1 MAKATVS
8 SGVGPTK
15 LQNLLDPQVLGA
27 YLDVKLID
35 KIKLAP
41 IAEVNRELEGRP
53 GSTITFPKWGYI
65 GDAAD
70 LAEGAELKYTDI
82 AESTVDIKVKKVAKG
97 VSITD
102 EAVLSGYGNPVEQIG
117 QQLLTAVASK
127 IEADMYDAVDKEKK
141 ANKDTVGCFAHTY
154 NKTNG
159 FTKEDIID
167 MRAKFGE
174 DQEGE
179 MVLFVNPA
187 EFAKLAKDRDF
198 VQIQQGAQ
206 IISGE
211 MGMLYGVRL
220 VVANRVPAGKPFLMK
235 PGALAI
241 VMKRNVMVESERD
254 MDHFATKFA
263 VSDHY
268 VCYVKYADRIVKA
281 APSA

>member
-8 SGVGPTK
+8 GGVGPTK

-70 LAEGAELKYTDI
+70 LAEGAALSYTDI

-127 IEADMYDAVDKEKK
+127 IEADMYDAVKNEKK
-141 ANKDTVGCFAHTY
+141 ATRDTVGCFQHKYTGTA
-154 NKTNG
+154 

-187 EFAKLAKDRDF
+187 EFAVLAKDRDF

-220 VVANRVPAGKPFLMK
+220 VVANRVEAGKPFLMK

-281 APSA
+281 SKQG

>member
-1 MAKATVS
+1 MAA
-8 SGVGPTK
+8 GPTK

-70 LAEGAELKYTDI
+70 LAEGAALTYENI
-82 AESTVDIKVKKVAKG
+82 AESTVEIKVKKVAKG

-127 IEADMYDAVDKEKK
+127 IEADMYDAVKNEKK
-141 ANKDTVGCFAHTY
+141 ATRDTVGCFQHQY
-154 NKTNG
+154 NKTKG

-187 EFAKLAKDRDF
+187 EFAKLAKDKDF

-220 VVANRVPAGKPFLMK
+220 VVANRVEIGKPFLMK

-241 VMKRNVMVESERD
+241 VMKRNVMVEAERD
-254 MDHFATKFA
+254 MDHFANKYA

-281 APSA
+281 APSAQ

>member
-8 SGVGPTK
+8 GGVGPTK
-15 LQNLLDPQVLGA
+15 LQNLLDPQVIGA

-65 GDAAD
+65 GDADD
-70 LAEGAELKYTDI
+70 LAEGAALSYTDI

-127 IEADMYDAVDKEKK
+127 IEADMYDAVKNEKK
-141 ANKDTVGCFAHTY
+141 ATRDTVGCFQHKYTG
-154 NKTNG
+154 NT

-187 EFAKLAKDRDF
+187 EFAVLAKDRDF

-220 VVANRVPAGKPFLMK
+220 VVANRVEAGKPFLMK

-241 VMKRNVMVESERD
+241 VMKRNVMVEAERD
-254 MDHFATKFA
+254 MDHFANKYA

-281 APSA
+281 SKQG

>member
-8 SGVGPTK
+8 GGVGPTK

-70 LAEGAELKYTDI
+70 LAEGAALSYTDI

-127 IEADMYDAVDKEKK
+127 IEADMYDAVKNEKK
-141 ANKDTVGCFAHTY
+141 ATRDTVGCFQHKYTG
-154 NKTNG
+154 NT

-220 VVANRVPAGKPFLMK
+220 VVANRVEAGKPFLMK

-241 VMKRNVMVESERD
+241 VMKRNVMVEAERD
-254 MDHFATKFA
+254 MDHFANKYA

-268 VCYVKYADRIVKA
+268 AVYVKYADRIVKA
-281 APSA
+281 SKAL

>member
-8 SGVGPTK
+8 GGVGPTK

-53 GSTITFPKWGYI
+53 GSTLTFPKWGYI

-70 LAEGAELKYTDI
+70 LDEGAALSYTDI

-127 IEADMYDAVDKEKK
+127 IEADMYDAVKNEKK
-141 ANKDTVGCFAHTY
+141 ATRDTVGCFQHKYTG
-154 NKTNG
+154 NT

-187 EFAKLAKDRDF
+187 EFAVLAKDRDF

-220 VVANRVPAGKPFLMK
+220 VVANRVEAGKPFLMK

-281 APSA
+281 SKQG

>member
-1 MAKATVS
+1 MAA
-8 SGVGPTK
+8 GPTK
-15 LQNLLDPQVLGA
+15 LTNLLDPQVIGA

-35 KIKLAP
+35 KIKLSP
-41 IAEVNRELEGRP
+41 IAEINRELEGRP
-53 GSTITFPKWGYI
+53 GSTLTFPKWGYI

-70 LAEGAELKYTDI
+70 LAEGAALTYENK
-82 AESTVDIKVKKVAKG
+82 AESTVEIKVKKVAKG
-97 VSITD
+97 IIITD

-127 IEADMYDAVDKEKK
+127 IEADMYDAVKNEKK
-141 ANKDTVGCFAHTY
+141 ATRDTVGCFTHTY

-179 MVLFVNPA
+179 MLLFVNPA

-241 VMKRNVMVESERD
+241 VMKRNVMVEAERD
-254 MDHFATKFA
+254 MDHFANKYA

-281 APSA
+281 SKQGA

>member
-8 SGVGPTK
+8 GGTGPTK

-65 GDAAD
+65 GDADD
-70 LAEGAELKYTDI
+70 LAEGAALSYTDI

-127 IEADMYDAVDKEKK
+127 IEADMYDAVKNEKK
-141 ANKDTVGCFAHTY
+141 ATRDTVGCFQHKYTGD
-154 NKTNG
+154 T

-187 EFAKLAKDRDF
+187 EFAVLAKDRDF

-220 VVANRVPAGKPFLMK
+220 VVANRVEAGKPFLMK

-281 APSA
+281 SKQG

>member
-8 SGVGPTK
+8 SGQGPTK

-70 LAEGAELKYTDI
+70 LAEGAALSYTDI
-82 AESTVDIKVKKVAKG
+82 AEDTVEIKVKKVAKG

-141 ANKDTVGCFAHTY
+141 ATRDQVGCFQHKY
-154 NKTNG
+154 DKTAG

-179 MVLFVNPA
+179 MLLFVNPA
-187 EFAKLAKDRDF
+187 EFAKLAKDKDF

-281 APSA
+281 AANA

>member
-1 MAKATVS
+1 MAT
-8 SGVGPTK
+8 GPAK
-15 LQNLLDPQVLGA
+15 LNKLIDPEVIGA
-27 YLDVKLID
+27 YLDVKLVD

-41 IAEVNRELEGRP
+41 IVEVDRTLEGRP
-53 GSTITFPKWGYI
+53 GSTLTLPKWGYI

-70 LAEGAELKYTDI
+70 LAEGAALSYTDI
-82 AESTVDIKVKKVAKG
+82 AEDTVEIKVKKVAKG

-127 IEADMYDAVDKEKK
+127 IEADMYDAVKNEKK
-141 ANKDTVGCFAHTY
+141 ATRDTVGCFQHKYTG
-154 NKTNG
+154 NT

-187 EFAKLAKDRDF
+187 EFAVLAKDRDF

-220 VVANRVPAGKPFLMK
+220 VVANRVEAGKPFLMK

-241 VMKRNVMVESERD
+241 VMKRNVMVEAERD
-254 MDHFATKFA
+254 MDHFANKYA

-268 VCYVKYADRIVKA
+268 AVYVKYADRIVKA
-281 APSA
+281 SKQGA

>member
-1 MAKATVS
+1 MAA
-8 SGVGPTK
+8 GPTK
-15 LQNLLDPQVLGA
+15 LNNLLDPQVIGA

-53 GSTITFPKWGYI
+53 GSTLTFPKWGYI

-70 LAEGAELKYTDI
+70 LAEGAALTYENI
-82 AESTVDIKVKKVAKG
+82 AESTVEIKVKKVAKG

-127 IEADMYDAVDKEKK
+127 IEADMYDAVKNEKK
-141 ANKDTVGCFAHTY
+141 ATRDSVGCFTHTY
-154 NKTNG
+154 NKTAG

-179 MVLFVNPA
+179 MVLFVNPV

-254 MDHFATKFA
+254 MDHFATKYA

-281 APSA
+281 SKQG

>member
-8 SGVGPTK
+8 GGVGPTK

-41 IAEVNRELEGRP
+41 IAEINRELEGRP

-70 LAEGAELKYTDI
+70 LAEGAALSYTDI

-127 IEADMYDAVDKEKK
+127 IEADMYDAVKNEKK
-141 ANKDTVGCFAHTY
+141 ATRDTVGCFQHKYTG
-154 NKTNG
+154 NT

-187 EFAKLAKDRDF
+187 EFAVLAKDRDF

-220 VVANRVPAGKPFLMK
+220 VVANRVEAGKPFLMK

-281 APSA
+281 SKQG

>member
-8 SGVGPTK
+8 GGTGPTK

-65 GDAAD
+65 GDADD
-70 LAEGAELKYTDI
+70 LAEGAALSYTDI

-127 IEADMYDAVDKEKK
+127 IEADMYDAVKNEKK
-141 ANKDTVGCFAHTY
+141 ATRDTVGCFQHKYTG
-154 NKTNG
+154 NT

-187 EFAKLAKDRDF
+187 EFAVLAKDRDF

-220 VVANRVPAGKPFLMK
+220 VVANRVEAGKPFLMK

-281 APSA
+281 SKQG

>member
-70 LAEGAELKYTDI
+70 LAEGAALSYTDI
-82 AESTVDIKVKKVAKG
+82 AEDTVEIKVKKVAKG

-127 IEADMYDAVDKEKK
+127 IEADMYDAVKNEKK
-141 ANKDTVGCFAHTY
+141 ATRDTVGCFQHKYTG
-154 NKTNG
+154 NT

-187 EFAKLAKDRDF
+187 EFAVLAKDRDF

-220 VVANRVPAGKPFLMK
+220 VVANRVEAGKPFLMK
-235 PGALAI
+235 PGALAT

-254 MDHFATKFA
+254 MDHFATKCA
-263 VSDHY
+263 VSDQY

-281 APSA
+281 SKQG

>member
-1 MAKATVS
+1 MAA
-8 SGVGPTK
+8 GPTK
-15 LQNLLDPQVLGA
+15 LNNLLDPQVIGA

-53 GSTITFPKWGYI
+53 GSTLTFPKWGYI

-70 LAEGAELKYTDI
+70 LAEGAALTYENI
-82 AESTVDIKVKKVAKG
+82 AESTVEIKVKKVAKG

-127 IEADMYDAVDKEKK
+127 IEADMYDAVKNEKK
-141 ANKDTVGCFAHTY
+141 ATRDTVGCFQHKYTG
-154 NKTNG
+154 NT

-187 EFAKLAKDRDF
+187 EFAVLAKDRDF

-220 VVANRVPAGKPFLMK
+220 VVANRVEAGKPFLMK

-281 APSA
+281 SKQG

>member
-1 MAKATVS
+1 MAT
-8 SGVGPTK
+8 GPAK
-15 LQNLLDPQVLGA
+15 LNKLIDPEVIGA
-27 YLDVKLID
+27 YLDVKLVD

-41 IAEVNRELEGRP
+41 IVEVDRTLEGRP
-53 GSTITFPKWGYI
+53 GSTLTLPKWGYI

-70 LAEGAELKYTDI
+70 LAEGAALTFEDI
-82 AESTVDIKVKKVAKG
+82 AESTQEIAVKKVAKG

-117 QQLLTAVASK
+117 QQLLVAVASK
-127 IEADMYDAVDKEKK
+127 IEADLYDAVKNEKV
-141 ANKDTVGCFAHTY
+141 ATRNSAGCLKHQY
-154 NKTNG
+154 NKTAG

>member
-1 MAKATVS
+1 MAA
-8 SGVGPTK
+8 GPTK
-15 LQNLLDPQVLGA
+15 LTNLLDPQVIGA

-35 KIKLAP
+35 KIKLSP
-41 IAEVNRELEGRP
+41 IAEINRELEGRP
-53 GSTITFPKWGYI
+53 GSTLTFPKWGYI

-70 LAEGAELKYTDI
+70 LAEGAALTYENI
-82 AESTVDIKVKKVAKG
+82 AESTVEIKVKKVAKG

-127 IEADMYDAVDKEKK
+127 IEADMYDAVKNEKK
-141 ANKDTVGCFAHTY
+141 ATRDTVGCFQHQY
-154 NKTNG
+154 NKTAG

-241 VMKRNVMVESERD
+241 VMKRNVVVEAERD
-254 MDHFATKFA
+254 MDHFANKYA

>member
-1 MAKATVS
+1 MAT
-8 SGVGPTK
+8 GPAK
-15 LQNLLDPQVLGA
+15 LNKLIDPEVIGA
-27 YLDVKLID
+27 YLDVKLVD

-41 IAEVNRELEGRP
+41 IVEIDRTLEGRP
-53 GSTITFPKWGYI
+53 GSTLTLPKWGYI

-70 LAEGAELKYTDI
+70 LAEGAALSYTDI
-82 AESTVDIKVKKVAKG
+82 AEDTVEIKVKKVAKG

-141 ANKDTVGCFAHTY
+141 ATRDTVGCFTH

-179 MVLFVNPA
+179 MVLFVNPV

-281 APSA
+281 SKQG

>member
-8 SGVGPTK
+8 GGVGPTK

-41 IAEVNRELEGRP
+41 IAEINRELEGRP

-70 LAEGAELKYTDI
+70 LAEGAALTYENI
-82 AESTVDIKVKKVAKG
+82 AESTVEIKVKKVAKG

-127 IEADMYDAVDKEKK
+127 IEADMYDAVKNEKK
-141 ANKDTVGCFAHTY
+141 ATRDTVGCFQHKYTG
-154 NKTNG
+154 NT

-187 EFAKLAKDRDF
+187 EFAVLAKDRDF

-281 APSA
+281 SKQG

>member
-1 MAKATVS
+1 MAT
-8 SGVGPTK
+8 GPAK
-15 LQNLLDPQVLGA
+15 LNKLIDPEVIGA
-27 YLDVKLID
+27 YLDVKLVD

-65 GDAAD
+65 GDADD
-70 LAEGAELKYTDI
+70 LAEGAALSYTDI

-127 IEADMYDAVDKEKK
+127 IEADMYDAVKNEKK
-141 ANKDTVGCFAHTY
+141 ATRDTVGCFQHKYTG
-154 NKTNG
+154 NT

-179 MVLFVNPA
+179 KVLFVNPTD
-187 EFAKLAKDRDF
+187 FAALAKDPDF
-198 VQIQQGAQ
+198 VQIMQGAQ
-206 IISGE
+206 IITGE
-211 MGMLYGVRL
+211 MGMLYGVRI
-220 VVANRVPAGKPFLMK
+220 VVANRVTAGKPFMMK
-235 PGALAI
+235 PGALSL
-241 VMKRNVMVESERD
+241 VMKRNVMVEAERD
-254 MDHFATKFA
+254 MDHFANKYA

-268 VCYVKYADRIVKA
+268 AVYVKYADRIVKA
-281 APSA
+281 SKAL